1 MTDRREEENIR
12 EEIRRSQAV
21 PRRGSGLKRVLMV
34 LLVLIA
40 VLAAVVAAAWKDLSG
55 LDSVRRLFSYNN
67 VTQDE
72 QGKVELYS
80 FSNDRSNT
88 FALLGDH
95 LIVASTTG
103 VSIYSSSGSVVD
115 SMSVKLTNPAIAVGG
130 QTAAVYDIGGQTLL
144 IYSASGLVRDMSG
157 ECSGSILSVSVNPSD
172 YLALN
177 AEKSGYKS
185 AVTVYDASGEK
196 VFAFNSSE
204 RYVIDAVVMRDCKR
218 MAAVT
223 LGESGGSFADTVNI
237 YSLGSEKADSVNTL
251 TGSLLLS
258 LDSVAGTLS
267 CLTDEGLT
275 LFSANGT
282 LAGSYR
288 YEYPYLRGS
297 SMGGD
302 SFAVLLSSAAEEL
315 TDPIR
320 KRIMEQI
327 LYHLGR
333 WIYLIDGADDLKKDA
348 ESGNYNPVALRYGLT
363 DGTWTPESRRD
374 FATTLDHS
382 IHQMAAA
389 FELWDFGVWTP
400 VLQSTFYGGLFQVGK
415 AVLDGSFHRPSRKNI
430 REFEETE

>member
-1 MTDRREEENIR
+1 MQFVPHALQHTH
-12 EEIRRSQAV
+12 RSAF
-21 PRRGSGLKRVLMV
+21 V
-34 LLVLIA
+34 LLLF
-40 VLAAVVAAAWKDLSG
+40 AAFQRLRSN
-55 LDSVRRLFSYNN
+55 RLFVLQIDGDGGTNAFPFLDNEQRIESKPIQLALPCILS

-72 QGKVELYS
+72 QGKVEMYS

-103 VSIYSSSGSVVD
+103 VSIYSSGSVVD

-157 ECSGSILSVSVNPSD
+157 ECSGNILSVSVNSSD

-196 VFAFNSSE
+196 TFAFNSSE
-204 RYVIDAVVMRDCKR
+204 HYVIDAVVMRDCKR

-223 LGESGGSFADTVNI
+223 LGESDGIFADTVSI
-237 YSLGSEKADSVNTL
+237 YPLGSDKADSVNTL

-267 CLTDEGLT
+267 CLTDESLT
-275 LFSANGT
+275 LFSSDGT
-282 LAGSYR
+282 LSGSYR

-302 SFAVLLSSAAEEL
+302 NYAALLLSRYRSGSTMKLVTVSSDGTEMASLDSSQEVLSMSAAGKYIAVLYSDSLVLYTPQLQEYARLDGTEYARSVIMREDGTAVLIGSSSAW
-315 TDPIR
+315 
-320 KRIMEQI
+320 
-327 LYHLGR
+327 LY
-333 WIYLIDGADDLKKDA
+333 I
-348 ESGNYNPVALRYGLT
+348 P
-363 DGTWTPESRRD
+363 
-374 FATTLDHS
+374 
-382 IHQMAAA
+382 
-389 FELWDFGVWTP
+389 
-400 VLQSTFYGGLFQVGK
+400 
-415 AVLDGSFHRPSRKNI
+415 
-430 REFEETE
+430 

>member
-12 EEIRRSQAV
+12 EEIRRSQAA

-34 LLVLIA
+34 FLVLIA
-40 VLAAVVAAAWKDLSG
+40 VLAVVVAAAWKDLSG
-55 LDSVRRLFSYNN
+55 LDSVRRLFSYNH

-103 VSIYSSSGSVVD
+103 VSVYGSSGDVVD
-115 SMSVKLTNPAIAVGG
+115 STSVKLTNPAIAVGG

-144 IYSASGLVRDMSG
+144 LYSSGGLVRDMSG

-185 AVTVYDASGEK
+185 AVK

-302 SFAVLLSSAAEEL
+302 SFAVLLLSRYRSGSTLKLVTVASDGTEMASLDSNQEILSLSAAGKYIAVLYSDSLVLYTAQLQEYARLDGTEYARSVLMRADGTAVLVGSSSAW
-315 TDPIR
+315 
-320 KRIMEQI
+320 
-327 LYHLGR
+327 LY
-333 WIYLIDGADDLKKDA
+333 I
-348 ESGNYNPVALRYGLT
+348 P
-363 DGTWTPESRRD
+363 
-374 FATTLDHS
+374 
-382 IHQMAAA
+382 
-389 FELWDFGVWTP
+389 
-400 VLQSTFYGGLFQVGK
+400 
-415 AVLDGSFHRPSRKNI
+415 
-430 REFEETE
+430 

>member
-12 EEIRRSQAV
+12 EEIRRSQAA

-40 VLAAVVAAAWKDLSG
+40 VLAVVVAAAWKDLSG

-80 FSNDRSNT
+80 
-88 FALLGDH
+88 
-95 LIVASTTG
+95 
-103 VSIYSSSGSVVD
+103 SG
-115 SMSVKLTNPAIAVGG
+115 
-130 QTAAVYDIGGQTLL
+130 
-144 IYSASGLVRDMSG
+144 GLVRDMSG

-258 LDSVAGTLS
+258 LDSVAATLS

-302 SFAVLLSSAAEEL
+302 SFAVLLLSRYRSGSTLKLVTVASDGTEMASLDSNQEILSLSAAGKYIAVLYSDSLVLYTAQLQEYARLDGTEYARSVLMRADGTAVLVGSSSAW
-315 TDPIR
+315 
-320 KRIMEQI
+320 
-327 LYHLGR
+327 LY
-333 WIYLIDGADDLKKDA
+333 I
-348 ESGNYNPVALRYGLT
+348 P
-363 DGTWTPESRRD
+363 
-374 FATTLDHS
+374 
-382 IHQMAAA
+382 
-389 FELWDFGVWTP
+389 
-400 VLQSTFYGGLFQVGK
+400 
-415 AVLDGSFHRPSRKNI
+415 
-430 REFEETE
+430 

>member
-1 MTDRREEENIR
+1 MNDLKEEKGTREEL
-12 EEIRRSQAV
+12 RRSQAA
-21 PRRGSGLKRVLMV
+21 PRRSGGGLKRALMV
-34 LLVLIA
+34 ILAHVV
-40 VLAAVVAAAWKDLSG
+40 VLAVVVAAAWKDLSS
-55 LDSVRRLFSYNN
+55 LDSVRRLFSYNK

-72 QGKVELYS
+72 QGKVEMYS

-115 SMSVKLTNPAIAVGG
+115 SMSVKLTNPAIAVAQTDIAGDIACG

-157 ECSGSILSVSVNPSD
+157 ECSGNILSVSVNSSD

-196 VFAFNSSE
+196 TFAFNSSE
-204 RYVIDAVVMRDCKR
+204 HYVIDAVVMR
-218 MAAVT
+218 
-223 LGESGGSFADTVNI
+223 GESDGIFADTVSI
-237 YSLGSEKADSVNTL
+237 YSLGSDKADSVNTL

-267 CLTDEGLT
+267 CLTDESLT
-275 LFSANGT
+275 LFSSDGT
-282 LAGSYR
+282 LSGSYR

-302 SFAVLLSSAAEEL
+302 NYAALLLSRYRSGSTLKLVTVSSDGTEMASLDSSQEVLSMSAAGKYIAVLYSDSLVLYTPQLQEYARLDGTEYARSVIMREDGTAVLIGSSSAW
-315 TDPIR
+315 
-320 KRIMEQI
+320 
-327 LYHLGR
+327 LY
-333 WIYLIDGADDLKKDA
+333 I
-348 ESGNYNPVALRYGLT
+348 P
-363 DGTWTPESRRD
+363 
-374 FATTLDHS
+374 
-382 IHQMAAA
+382 
-389 FELWDFGVWTP
+389 
-400 VLQSTFYGGLFQVGK
+400 
-415 AVLDGSFHRPSRKNI
+415 
-430 REFEETE
+430 